1 MNARNAGIGCALL
14 LATCLSAQQKPEV
27 PKVDAGA
34 GACWV
39 DFSVSYDHKPVYN
52 AKVHAQVRYGV
63 FHKTDVEVGTN
74 YEGKARI
81 SGLPEKVRK
90 PPLTFEV
97 SRGNQFTAITHDP
110 ATNCHASY
118 EVVLPDVSVNTPK

>member
-1 MNARNAGIGCALL
+1 MKSFAIGVVVLGAMLM
-14 LATCLSAQQKPEV
+14 SAQQKPPEV

-39 DFSVSYDHKPVYN
+39 DFSVTQHQKPVYN
-52 AKVHAQVRYGV
+52 AKIHAQVRYGIA
-63 FHKTDVEVGTN
+63 HKTDVEVGTN

-81 SGLPEKVRK
+81 SGLPQKVRK
-90 PPLTFEV
+90 PPLTFDV
-97 SRGNQFTAITHDP
+97 RKGNAITAIPHDP

-118 EVVLPDVSVNTPK
+118 DVVLPDVTLPPSQ